1 VHSAWGGVG
10 RLSGIATMALVVVAS
25 CGPMAP
31 AGHRSF
37 ETKLSG
43 DSVTTGLRVVLFD
56 GSGLVTSIEP
66 STAGPTGNP
75 VDAVP
80 GENAITIRWTGGD
93 CDTRTTLTLDPAE
106 IDFHVGITSDT
117 TGQGC
122 RLVGV
127 LRRITVRLSQ
137 FQPSTRFRVSGP

>member
-1 VHSAWGGVG
+1 VRSAWRGVG
-10 RLSGIATMALVVVAS
+10 RLSGNATMALVVVAS

-37 ETKLSG
+37 ETTLSG
-43 DSVTTGLRVVLFD
+43 DSLTTGLRVV
-56 GSGLVTSIEP
+56 
-66 STAGPTGNP
+66 
-75 VDAVP
+75 
-80 GENAITIRWTGGD
+80 
-93 CDTRTTLTLDPAE
+93 
-106 IDFHVGITSDT
+106 